1 MKYSEY
7 IYDKAF
13 QFEDGTLFR
22 GLKIAYHTSERE
34 YRPGDKV
41 VWVCHALTANSN
53 PEEWWPQL
61 VGPGKLIDTEK
72 YFVVCS
78 NMLGSPY
85 GSSGPANIHEDGKPY
100 FFRFPAVTVR
110 DIVSS
115 MIILRKHLGIEKID
129 FLLGSSIGGFQ
140 AMEWAVMEPEAIA
153 NAAFIACSPRA
164 TAWVTAYNESQRMA
178 LEADPTF
185 RACESLDGGK
195 AGLRCARSIA
205 LISYRSYEGYNAT
218 QFEQSDDTMFA
229 DRAGSY
235 QRYQGK
241 KLADRFDAYSYW
253 YLSRSVDSQNLG
265 RGRGGLEK
273 ALARITVKPTVIAI
287 DTDRLFPVE
296 EMAAAA
302 SMIPG
307 ADFHVISSDF
317 GHDGFL
323 LEYEQITNILKEILC
338 RF

>member
-1 MKYSEY
+1 
-7 IYDKAF
+7 
-13 QFEDGTLFR
+13 
-22 GLKIAYHTSERE
+22 
-34 YRPGDKV
+34 
-41 VWVCHALTANSN
+41 
-53 PEEWWPQL
+53 
-61 VGPGKLIDTEK
+61 
-72 YFVVCS
+72 
-78 NMLGSPY
+78 
-85 GSSGPANIHEDGKPY
+85 
-100 FFRFPAVTVR
+100 
-110 DIVSS
+110 
-115 MIILRKHLGIEKID
+115 
-129 FLLGSSIGGFQ
+129 
-140 AMEWAVMEPEAIA
+140 
-153 NAAFIACSPRA
+153 
-164 TAWVTAYNESQRMA
+164 
-178 LEADPTF
+178 
-185 RACESLDGGK
+185 
-195 AGLRCARSIA
+195 
-205 LISYRSYEGYNAT
+205 
-218 QFEQSDDTMFA
+218 MFA

-265 RGRGGLEK
+265 RARGGLEK

-323 LEYEQITNILKEILC
+323 LEYEQITNILKDILC